1 VRSHRGGAGT
11 GEPNSSPL
19 VHRPYS
25 RYPQNEIGTTT
36 DMGWRCIPTVEG
48 RIILSMA
55 RRRWH
60 TTVRNPGVSVD
71 QTCTSRP
78 PTPSLR
84 SVETPRH
91 DVKAVAT
98 RSSRFAYRLSLP
110 TRGGT
115 LPHSNS
121 PFSVRFTAAHRMR
134 REGGSRGVRLLILR
148 GLGSGWKEV
157 VRYSQQRRR
166 VSRAGLLRRRG
177 TG

>member
-1 VRSHRGGAGT
+1 
-11 GEPNSSPL
+11 
-19 VHRPYS
+19 VHRPYF
-25 RYPQNEIGTTT
+25 RYPQNEIGTTANW
-36 DMGWRCIPTVEG
+36 GWRFIPTVEG
-48 RIILSMA
+48 RIFLSTA

-60 TTVRNPGVSVD
+60 STVRNLGVPVD
-71 QTCTSRP
+71 QTRTSRP

-115 LPHSNS
+115 LPRSNPLS
-121 PFSVRFTAAHRMR
+121 LCDSRRRKRMR

-148 GLGSGWKEV
+148 GLSSGWKEV
-157 VRYSQQRRR
+157 VHDSRQRRR